1 MQTKL
6 NFECISYGG
15 YGDYDDSEVWDSL
28 IIRLPGITLLS
39 YQHYLDMKGLR
50 PERDRRLINLTLSTG
65 VTITGITPPIR
76 VKSK

>member
-15 YGDYDDSEVWDSL
+15 YGDYDDSEVRDSL
-28 IIRLPGITLLS
+28 IISLPGITLLS

-50 PERDRRLINLTLSTG
+50 PERDGSLI
-65 VTITGITPPIR
+65 
-76 VKSK
+76 